1 MRRNKN
7 KRPTG
12 IAMQPSPLEDCAKRR
27 LTERAELTVAA
38 EFLIA
43 RGYDGDEIGVQ
54 LSRFYY
60 VDIDA
65 LNDVIAVL
73 SRRPAVQHW
82 KHVA

>member
-1 MRRNKN
+1 
-7 KRPTG
+7 
-12 IAMQPSPLEDCAKRR
+12 MQTLSDDCAKRR

-43 RGYDGDEIGVQ
+43 RGFDSDEIAVH

-60 VDIDA
+60 IDIDA
-65 LNDVIAVL
+65 LNDVVSTLA
-73 SRRPAVQHW
+73 PAHSHSW